1 MMENATCQ
9 HTLPY
14 YHSLNHL
21 FDRKKVLGKLTSVWR
36 WQRFLCKLGRAAA
49 AVEEE
54 EAGIEVAAEET
65 SSSSVDGDRGDWW
78 STQRWSRERL
88 G

>member
-1 MMENATCQ
+1 MTENATCQ

-36 WQRFLCKLGRAAA
+36 WRRFLCRRGRAAA
-49 AVEEE
+49 AAEEEE

-65 SSSSVDGDRGDWW
+65 SSSSVDGDRGD
-78 STQRWSRERL
+78 
-88 G
+88 